1 MEPSWLA
8 AILIG
13 ALLVSGLLGT
23 IEAAV
28 TSLSRARV
36 EHILKEEEK
45 PGAKALLRVLD
56 RRAEHVNLLVLGR
69 ALVDATAAVFAA
81 MLALEFI
88 DSTPCA
94 WGIAICGVALT
105 NFAVVGVYSRTIG
118 RENPYTISLN
128 SAVLLG
134 VVVRI
139 LGPIPKMLIWV
150 GNVIAPGPGFRDGPY
165 STEMELRE
173 LVDIAQEKG
182 VVERD
187 ERRMIQNVFDLGDSI
202 AREVMVPR
210 PEMLWIESGKSAGK
224 ATSLCVR
231 SGHSRIPVIGETVD
245 DILGVVYL
253 KDLVGKTY
261 YHTDGGAS
269 VSVDQVMRAATFVP
283 ESKNLNDLLH
293 EMQADRFHIAMV
305 VDEFGGIAGLISIE
319 DILEEIVGEI
329 ADEYDDK
336 EVAPIEETDDPAT
349 YRVVSR
355 LFLEELAERIKD
367 DHGVVVDFGEEIS
380 EQVDTVAGLIA
391 LVMGKV
397 PLPGTEVDVAGLSLR
412 AEGGRDRR
420 GRIRVSSV
428 LVKVNVEDFARSDAP

>member
-1 MEPSWLA
+1 MKLNHQQLDALQEEAVYIIREVAATAEHPALLFSGGKDSVVVLALA
-8 AILIG
+8 AKAFRLPGRRLKLPFALVHIDTGHNYPEVIAFRDETVNRYG
-13 ALLVSGLLGT
+13 AKLVVGHVEDSIARGTVVLKHAGESRNAHQAVTLLET
-23 IEAAV
+23 IEAHGFDA
-28 TSLSRARV
+28 LLGGARRD
-36 EHILKEEEK
+36 EEK
-45 PGAKALLRVLD
+45 ARAKERIFSFRD
-56 RRAEHVNLLVLGR
+56 
-69 ALVDATAAVFAA
+69 
-81 MLALEFI
+81 EFI
-88 DSTPCA
+88 DSTPWA

-253 KDLVGKTY
+253 KDLVRKTY

-305 VDEFGGIAGLISIE
+305 VDEFGGIAGLFFRFHRR
-319 DILEEIVGEI
+319 L
-329 ADEYDDK
+329 
-336 EVAPIEETDDPAT
+336 
-349 YRVVSR
+349 SR
-355 LFLEELAERIKD
+355 
-367 DHGVVVDFGEEIS
+367 
-380 EQVDTVAGLIA
+380 
-391 LVMGKV
+391 
-397 PLPGTEVDVAGLSLR
+397 
-412 AEGGRDRR
+412 
-420 GRIRVSSV
+420 
-428 LVKVNVEDFARSDAP
+428 